1 MSVRIRWFFWF
12 TLLTLSFGLSA
23 AGARAEEDP
32 EGAITSE
39 AEPQEKVIML
49 SLREAVAMALEGN
62 LDIVIERYNPDIRDA
77 ELLSARGVFD
87 PTVRLD
93 YFYSDEEIPQ
103 TTREGLA
110 TNAAKTETVR
120 KDLSL
125 TFEGKVPSGTEYE
138 LFFAR
143 EQSQFTQRDTF
154 IDPDPL
160 VPGDEF
166 VGDVRNPAEY
176 NLDLTFRLTQPL
188 LKDFGLDANL
198 AEIRIASSEKYM
210 SIEDFR
216 KQTIDIIA
224 EVEASYWNIVA
235 AIENLKVTERSLELA
250 ESLLRENR
258 IRLEVGAMAPL
269 EVLQAE
275 TGVAQREEEVIV
287 ARSLVKNAEDNL
299 KRLLNLP
306 RDTDE
311 WKVSLVP
318 TDEPV
323 LVDKEIDLRTQ
334 LELAFEKRPDYKRS
348 LMQIETGM
356 INEKFARNQLL
367 PTVDLTGEYQFRA
380 VDAEFHQAFDDIER
394 GTSPSWLLGVTAEY
408 PLGNRTAKGDFTK
421 ARLQRIQSEVE
432 ADNLRLGIIV
442 EVRRA
447 IRGIETSL
455 KLIEATRKGTELALE
470 SLEAER
476 KKLEVGVST
485 SHDVLEFE
493 EDLTDARRREIVARI
508 GYRQALVNLAVATG
522 TLLEEKNIVID
533 EAD

>member
-1 MSVRIRWFFWF
+1 MLARIRWFFWF
-12 TLLTLSFGLSA
+12 TLLTLCLGLSG

-62 LDIVIERYNPDIRDA
+62 LDIAVGRYNPDIRDA
-77 ELLSARGVFD
+77 QLLSAKGVFD
-87 PTVRLD
+87 PTVRLE

-138 LFFAR
+138 LFFDR
-143 EQSQFTQRDTF
+143 EQSQFTQRDT
-154 IDPDPL
+154 PA
-160 VPGDEF
+160 
-166 VGDVRNPAEY
+166 GDVRNPAEY
-176 NLDLTFRLTQPL
+176 NLDLTFRVTQPL
-188 LKDFGLDANL
+188 LKDFGLDTNL
-198 AEIRIASSEKYM
+198 ADIRIARSEKYM

-287 ARSLVKNAEDNL
+287 ARSLVKDAEDNL

-306 RDTDE
+306 KDTDE
-311 WKVSLVP
+311 WKVRLAP

-323 LVDKEIDLRTQ
+323 LIDKEIDLRPQ

-470 SLEAER
+470 SLKAER

-485 SHDVLEFE
+485 SYDVLEFE

-522 TLLEEKNIVID
+522 VLLEEKNIVID